1 MIYKQKDVTANINSD
16 NINVGAIGGAFYTE
30 DENTAVLNINLEF
43 NGTPYDLTTTDMK
56 PVLDLF
62 CADGSIFIGEELEI
76 LSPENGIMQY
86 VIAEDVI
93 KHAGKISAKMFLVNE
108 KDSVHASNFS
118 FTIYDS
124 GIEGVVE
131 KEIHVRLVEDTVRK
145 IMKENAL
152 GLLDDKFLGKVTED
166 LQEYTSENTDLFKGD
181 KGDKGDK
188 GEHGPQGEIGQTGP
202 QGIQGERGPQGEQG
216 PEGVKGDRG
225 EQGLPGKDGVLP
237 DTSTWQKYNLTNND
251 GTRKYLREINYDI
264 TTLDTGFYM
273 ITYPSNV
280 DWNVVNTPDT
290 YDTRVGHIAMLDVT
304 KDQTGR
310 KQFIYWQNSSN
321 RVFAATIHTGNNFR
335 GWKELTPT
343 QATTGWLDIPLKNGV
358 TANADKPQYKI
369 TKTNELTTI
378 SLRGAVRTTSD
389 QIDLVIGTIPV
400 SDILPNNYSYVQNAS
415 IKNGIT
421 NTARFNLR
429 KTNELVLERTSITS
443 SEATETDWIAIG
455 QTITI

>member
-43 NGTPYDLTTTDMK
+43 NGLPYDLTTTDMK

-62 CADGSIFIGEELEI
+62 CADGSIFMGEKLEI
-76 LSPENGIMQY
+76 LNEENGIMQY
-86 VIAEDVI
+86 AITEDVI
-93 KHAGKISAKMFLVNE
+93 RHAGKVSAKMFLVNE
-108 KDSVHASNFS
+108 TDSVHASNFS

-131 KEIHVRLVEDTVRK
+131 KEVHVRLVEDAVRK

-152 GLLDDKFLGKVTED
+152 GLLDEKFLEKVETD
-166 LQEYTSENTDLFKGD
+166 LKEHTSANAELFKGD
-181 KGDKGDK
+181 KGDKGYT
-188 GEHGPQGEIGQTGP
+188 GERGPQGEIGQTGLQGLQGE
-202 QGIQGERGPQGEQG
+202 QGIQGEQG
-216 PEGVKGDRG
+216 PEGDKGDRG
-225 EQGLPGKDGVLP
+225 EQGLPGSDATLP
-237 DTSTWQKYNLTNND
+237 DTSTWQKYKMTNDD

-264 TTLDTGFYM
+264 TTLETGFYM
-273 ITYPSNV
+273 LTYASNV
-280 DWNVVNTPDT
+280 DWNVINTPDT
-290 YDTRVGHIAMLDVT
+290 YDTRVGHIAMLDIT
-304 KDQTGR
+304 KDHTGR

-321 RVFAATIHTGNNFR
+321 RVFSATIHTGNNFR

-343 QATTGWLDIPLKNGV
+343 QTTTGWLDIPLKNGV

-369 TKTNELTTI
+369 TKTNELITI
-378 SLRGAVRTTSD
+378 SLRGAVRTTPN

-400 SDILPNNYSYVQNAS
+400 SDILPNNYGYVQNAS

-429 KTNELVLERTSITS
+429 KTNELVLERTSIPS
-443 SEATETDWIAIG
+443 SEATENDWIAIG